1 MSVSLPVLY
10 RTAVLPEWI
19 DYNGHMNV
27 AYYMLVFDKGTD
39 ALFDRLGIG
48 EAYRRETDRTVYAL
62 EAHITYQRE
71 VKQDDAVRVEARL
84 VAADAKRLHVFH
96 RMVRESDGVLAATN
110 ELLFLHVDLAG
121 PRAAP
126 FPDGARRNIDGLL
139 AEHAGLPAPPEL
151 GRSISLDRRPR

>member
-1 MSVSLPVLY
+1 MSGPPPVLY
-10 RTAVLPEWI
+10 RTAIRPEWI

-48 EAYRRETDRTVYAL
+48 EAYRRATDRTVYAL

-71 VKQDDAVRVEARL
+71 VKQDDAVRVEGRI
-84 VAADAKRLHVFH
+84 VAADEKRLHVFH
-96 RMVRESDGVLAATN
+96 RMLRESDGDLAATN

-126 FPDGARRNIDGLL
+126 FPDAARREIDALL
-139 AEHAGLPAPPEL
+139 AEHADLPAPPEL
-151 GRSISLDRRPR
+151 GRSISLARRPR